1 MDGKNHM
8 KIETVSIIAAVFNTE
23 TYLEKCL
30 SSLVK
35 QSFADIEIIL
45 VDDGSID
52 ESGKICDDYAR
63 NDSRV
68 RVIHQRN
75 QGVSAA
81 RKAGLAIASGEYVC
95 FVDSDDYLEL
105 DCIEMMYNE
114 IVRYHVD
121 FMHFGFIQRN
131 TEGNIDLIVNFPEL
145 LFRFDRCDE
154 KEKFLRRYVLDIT
167 SSELLAFSVWSK
179 IFKRDFIHDVY
190 SNIPNY
196 IKLGEDALCFVY
208 AIKNCSSF
216 AAMPIAK
223 YNYMI
228 RGESASH
235 LIDIQYRINAFHFA
249 HELLLA
255 CDKCGF
261 LSLNDVIIRY
271 FQALFYNADR
281 RDGLSLRKYIFPDKC
296 IFRNKKIYIYGAGVV
311 GRDFYDDFSQ
321 DTGIDL
327 LGIVDRDWQTISL
340 NDIEVQPVDQLQ
352 KAAFDYV
359 VIAVYSPA
367 VTERIVQHLCQMGI
381 SKEKIVYQRPKRIL
395 DL

>member
-1 MDGKNHM
+1 MKKNYT
-8 KIETVSIIAAVFNTE
+8 KLGTVSIIAAVFNTE
-23 TYLEKCL
+23 PYLEKCL
-30 SSLVK
+30 SSLTE
-35 QSFADIEIIL
+35 QSFVNIEIIL

-52 ESGKICDDYAR
+52 ESGKICDEYAR

-95 FVDSDDYLEL
+95 FVDPDDYLEL

-114 IVRYHVD
+114 IVRCHVD
-121 FMHFGFIQRN
+121 FMHFGFIQRKAKR
-131 TEGNIDLIVNFPEL
+131 EIDLAVDFPEL
-145 LFRFDRCDE
+145 LLRFNGRDE
-154 KEKFLRRYVLDIT
+154 KEEFLRRYVLDIT
-167 SSELLAFSVWSK
+167 SSELLVFSVCLK
-179 IFKRDFIHDVY
+179 IFKRNFIYDVY
-190 SNIPNY
+190 SNVPNY
-196 IKLGEDALCFVY
+196 IKLGEDGLCFVY

-228 RGESASH
+228 REDSASH
-235 LIDIQYRINAFHFA
+235 LIDLQYRINAFHFA
-249 HELLLA
+249 HEMLLA

-261 LSLNDVIIRY
+261 SSLNDIIIRY
-271 FQALFYNADR
+271 FQDLFYNADR
-281 RDGLSLRKYIFPDKC
+281 KDGLSLKKYIFPDKYLL
-296 IFRNKKIYIYGAGVV
+296 RNKKIYIYGAGAV

-321 DTGIDL
+321 DTGIEL

-340 NDIEVQPVDQLQ
+340 HDIEVQPVDELQ

-367 VTERIVQHLCQMGI
+367 VAERIVQHLCQMGI